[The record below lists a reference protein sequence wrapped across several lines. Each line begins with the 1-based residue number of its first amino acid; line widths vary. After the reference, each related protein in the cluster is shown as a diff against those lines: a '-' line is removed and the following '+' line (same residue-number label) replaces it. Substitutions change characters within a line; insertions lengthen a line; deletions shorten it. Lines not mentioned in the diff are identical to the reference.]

1 LNRYINKVIHYS
13 MNKQRARTIDEK
25 EYRKEQ
31 LKKAALQ
38 LFAQNGFR
46 NTTVATITQKANLSP
61 AAFYL
66 YFKNKITLYRTLNK
80 DGINI
85 LESLLRQA
93 LEKHKSCADTL
104 LALAHAYYTF
114 FKDYRDYFYITEIL
128 HLGNDDFFYDATMVK
143 ELEERTIQLLQI
155 VADVIKEGIK
165 KNEFK
170 KVNPFKAA
178 VSLWGMIDGVL
189 ILEVKKSTSFT
200 GFGVEVLINQMIEL
214 VLNGLVRKR

>member
-1 LNRYINKVIHYS
+1 

-46 NTTVATITQKANLSP
+46 NTTVEMITQKANLSP

-66 YFKNKITLYRTLNK
+66 YFRNKITLYRTLNK
-80 DGINI
+80 DGIYI
-85 LESLLRQA
+85 LEGLLRQA
-93 LEKHKSCADTL
+93 LEKNKSCAETL
-104 LALAHAYYTF
+104 YALAHAYYNF

-128 HLGNDDFFYDATMVK
+128 HLGNDEFFYDSTMVK
-143 ELEERTIQLLQI
+143 ELEKKTMQLLQI

-170 KVNPFKAA
+170 KVNPLKTA

-189 ILEVKKSTSFT
+189 ILEVKKSTGFT
-200 GFGVEVLINQMIEL
+200 GFDVEALINQMMEL
-214 VLNGLVRKR
+214 LLKGLVRAKE

>member
-1 LNRYINKVIHYS
+1 

-38 LFAQNGFR
+38 LFAQKGFR
-46 NTTVATITQKANLSP
+46 NTTVAMITQKASLSP

-66 YFKNKITLYRTLNK
+66 YFKSKVTLYRTLNK

-85 LESLLRQA
+85 LEGLLLHA
-93 LEKHKSCADTL
+93 LGKNQRCADTL

-114 FKDYRDYFYITEIL
+114 FRDYRDYFYITEIL
-128 HLGNDDFFYDATMVK
+128 HLGNDEFFYNANMVK
-143 ELEERTIQLLQI
+143 ELEERTMQLLQI
-155 VADVIKEGIK
+155 VADVINEGIK

-170 KVNPFKAA
+170 KVNPFKTAM
-178 VSLWGMIDGVL
+178 SLWGMIDGVL

-200 GFGVEVLINQMIEL
+200 GFDVEALINQMMEL
-214 VLNGLVRKR
+214 VLKGLARA